1 MKFVY
6 NIYLIAK
13 YQKGVEI
20 AFWTPLFCLLPA
32 FFGFGFLSLFGI
44 RSGTFYEIFSL
55 LTVLGTLLLCI
66 MTALLYIRVI
76 MLLKAM
82 GEEDNY
88 VFIKFLLLLIPFY
101 NLFVLLDILKSASGL
116 IRDAG
121 FNVGFFGV
129 CRSDLKTLKTI
140 FPHRL
145 KDSIDEHEFSPFVE
159 QYPEIFQNKDGS
171 IEITNE
177 MREQIKGDQ
186 ARGHQKRN
194 TSAPDL
200 LFQPDGEK
208 PVSQRKILVIIDADP
223 RTNARA
229 VEALRTV
236 GGVGVWQQ
244 VEISVVLRHA
254 AARALGGSD
263 LFDGNKAKQFVS
275 MVRENSGRVYL
286 MPDSETMEGIDATE
300 LVENTLKE
308 PELAELAAQADYVM
322 RF

>member
-66 MTALLYIRVI
+66 MTALLYVRVI

-82 GEEDNY
+82 GEENNY

-101 NLFVLLDILKSASGL
+101 NLFVLFDILESASGL

-121 FNVGFFGV
+121 LNVGFFGV

-140 FPHRL
+140 FPRRL
-145 KDSIDEHEFSPFVE
+145 KDSIDEHDFSPFVE
-159 QYPEIFQNKDGS
+159 QYPKIFQNKEGS
-171 IEITNE
+171 IEITSE
-177 MREQIKGDQ
+177 MRAQIRGDQ
-186 ARGHQKRN
+186 ARAHQKSN
-194 TSAPDL
+194 KSEANL
-200 LFQPDGEK
+200 LFHPDGEK

-223 RTNARA
+223 RTNTRA

-254 AARALGGSD
+254 AARALGQSD

-275 MVRENSGRVYL
+275 MIRENGGRVHL
-286 MPDSETMEGIDATE
+286 MPDPETMEGIDATE
-300 LVENTLKE
+300 LVENNLKE
-308 PELAELAAQADYVM
+308 PELAGLAAQADYVM

>member
-1 MKFVY
+1 MRFVN

-20 AFWTPLFCLLPA
+20 AFWIPLFCLLSA
-32 FFGFGFLSLFGI
+32 FFGFGILGTFGI
-44 RSGTFYEIFSL
+44 RSGPLYGIFISL
-55 LTVLGTLLLCI
+55 TALGTLLMCI
-66 MTALLYIRVI
+66 MTILLYFRVI

-82 GEEDNY
+82 GEENNF
-88 VFIKFLLLLIPFY
+88 VLIKFLLLLIPFY
-101 NLFVLLDILKSASGL
+101 NLFVLLDILESASGL

-145 KDSIDEHEFSPFVE
+145 KDSIDEHDFSPFVE
-159 QYPEIFQNKDGS
+159 QYPEIFQNKEGS
-171 IEITNE
+171 IEITSE
-177 MREQIKGDQ
+177 MREQIRGDQ
-186 ARGHQKRN
+186 ARAHQKSN
-194 TSAPDL
+194 TSAANL
-200 LFQPDGEK
+200 LFHPDGEK

-223 RTNARA
+223 RTNTRA

-244 VEISVVLRHA
+244 VEISVVLRNA
-254 AARALGGSD
+254 AARALGQSD
-263 LFDGNKAKQFVS
+263 LFEGNKAKQFVS
-275 MVRENSGRVYL
+275 MVRENGGRVHL
-286 MPDSETMEGIDATE
+286 MPDPETMESIDATE
-300 LVENTLKE
+300 LVENNLKE
-308 PELAELAAQADYVM
+308 LELAELAAQSDYVM